1 MIYIVANGGWKGNA
15 FATSGGMSE
24 LRKATTEQP
33 YFLTFTV
40 TQWVDVF
47 TRSSYCDIL
56 IDSLR
61 FCQTHKKLEVYAYV
75 IMTNHIHL
83 IAAHPEGRSSGV
95 IRDFKSFT
103 AKQIIQEHPGE
114 SRRTWLLH
122 MFAYAAKFQQQ
133 NPRYLFWQKT
143 SHPTELYNA
152 TIFHQKKDYI
162 HQNPVTAGY
171 VAEAHHWYYS
181 SAHPRSPLSVISA

>member
-1 MIYIVANGGWKGNA
+1 MFVPIVR
-15 FATSGGMSE
+15 MSE

-47 TRSSYCDIL
+47 TRTRYCDIL
-56 IDSLR
+56 INSLR
-61 FCQTHKKLEVYAYV
+61 FCQAHKKLEICAYV
-75 IMTNHIHL
+75 IMSNHLHL
-83 IAAHPEGRSSGV
+83 IAAHPEGQLSGV

-103 AKQIIQEHPGE
+103 AKQVIRSIKQETGE

-122 MFAYAAKFQQQ
+122 MFSYAAKFQQQ
-133 NPRYLFWQKT
+133 NPQYLFWQKT

-152 TIFHQKKDYI
+152 TIFQQKVDYI
-162 HQNPVTAGY
+162 HQNPVKAGY
-171 VAEAHHWYYS
+171 VSEAHHWYYS
-181 SAHPRSPLSVISA
+181 SAHPLSPLSVNT